1 LTKNTIYALVPC
13 ANPDFFAVFSS
24 VFLWDAWLFP
34 FGFFQQL
41 NFKTGTSYV
50 RSLGCMESGWWW
62 MLDMTGER
70 ERDVPENVYKF

>member
-1 LTKNTIYALVPC
+1 LTKNTIYALVPG

-50 RSLGCMESGWWW
+50 GVWDAWKMVDGGC
-62 MLDMTGER
+62 
-70 ERDVPENVYKF
+70 

>member
-1 LTKNTIYALVPC
+1 MRLCHAQILTFLP
-13 ANPDFFAVFSS
+13 FFSS

-50 RSLGCMESGWWW
+50 GVWDAWKMVDGGC
-62 MLDMTGER
+62 
-70 ERDVPENVYKF
+70 